1 MKILIVAATKSEV
14 EQERFVNCDL
24 LITGVGML
32 NSAISL
38 TKTLSNSNYDLI
50 INMGVAGSFSDDLEI
65 GLVVEVIQDIVSE
78 LGYEDADG
86 FTLFSN
92 FNIKSRFTNQ
102 PRTRLLKAKSIT
114 VNTVHG
120 NKKTIK
126 AVTERLK
133 PDIENM
139 EGAAIFQVCEEFG
152 VACLQIRS
160 ISNKIEQRNKD
171 NWDLPLAIKNLNKEV
186 EKIIAVLCN

>member
-126 AVTERLK
+126 AVRERLK

-139 EGAAIFQVCEEFG
+139 EGAAIFQVCEEF
-152 VACLQIRS
+152 
-160 ISNKIEQRNKD
+160 
-171 NWDLPLAIKNLNKEV
+171 
-186 EKIIAVLCN
+186 